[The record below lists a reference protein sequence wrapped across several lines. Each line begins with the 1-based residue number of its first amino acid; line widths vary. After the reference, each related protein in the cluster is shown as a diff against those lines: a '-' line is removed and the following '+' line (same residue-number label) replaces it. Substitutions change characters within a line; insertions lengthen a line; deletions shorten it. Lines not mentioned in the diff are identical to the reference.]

1 MFARNIWAEPS
12 LKTAFVDRRNC
23 GPSIRPQ
30 SGISQCASGAQPISY
45 CQADAQSMQRLFR
58 CWR

>member
-30 SGISQCASGAQPISY
+30 AGITQCASGAQLISY
-45 CQADAQSMQRLFR
+45 CQAGAQSMQRFFR